1 MEVKLLQEQVVCA
14 VYKIHMTRDFPAA
27 ERKPLSALL
36 GMLREG
42 RYFVYGCYEGE
53 RLAAYACLC
62 RSDSGKTLLL
72 DYYAV
77 VPAFRSQGVGSGF
90 LARLREVCGDYRGIV
105 LEIESM
111 ESAQGEEEH
120 RLRQRRK
127 DFYLRC
133 GVEET
138 DIFCRV
144 YGVHYQILFFP
155 FSPQW
160 DNNLAYTEL
169 DSFYRTFIPTRL
181 YPQKVFYFPPYGP
194 GCE

>member
-90 LARLREVCGDYRGIV
+90 LARLREVCGDYRGIKQA
-105 LEIESM
+105 IESL
-111 ESAQGEEEH
+111 ESAMGEALP
-120 RLRQRRK
+120 R
-127 DFYLRC
+127 
-133 GVEET
+133 
-138 DIFCRV
+138 
-144 YGVHYQILFFP
+144 
-155 FSPQW
+155 
-160 DNNLAYTEL
+160 
-169 DSFYRTFIPTRL
+169 
-181 YPQKVFYFPPYGP
+181 
-194 GCE
+194 

>member
-1 MEVKLLQEQVVCA
+1 MEVKLLQEQVICA
-14 VYKIHMTRDFPAA
+14 VYQIHMTRDFPAD
-27 ERKPLSALL
+27 ELKPLSAIL

-42 RYFVYGCYEGE
+42 RYFVYGCYDGE

-77 VPAFRSQGVGSGF
+77 VPAFRSQGVGSAF
-90 LARLREVCGDYRGIV
+90 LARLRETCGEYRGIV
-105 LEIESM
+105 LEIESV
-111 ESAQGEEEH
+111 ESAQGEEER

-133 GVEET
+133 GVRET
-138 DIFCRV
+138 DIFCLVFGV
-144 YGVHYQILFFP
+144 YYQILFFP

-160 DNNLAYTEL
+160 DSRLAFTEL
-169 DSFYRTFIPTRL
+169 DSFYRSFIPENL
-181 YPQKVFYFPPYGP
+181 YPQKVFYFPPYGN
-194 GCE
+194 GTR